1 MAATMPWWEQR
12 LRSPQLRAFSLL
24 GPTVSWASDIDRGV
38 LLSNVS
44 GRFEVFAFDTATRRP
59 ADLRQVT
66 DRSQGTVGAAVAP
79 DGEHVLWFD
88 DRDGDEVGR
97 WRRQPF
103 AGGAETVLL
112 PELPATF
119 GSGLVAR
126 RGGGAVVGRTDD
138 AGFAIAVA
146 DVAGCGSVVYE
157 SPDQSTLVD
166 VDGQVAVISRAPDG
180 DLMHPVVCIVD
191 LLSGGV
197 VAELADPGL
206 GLRPVA
212 FSPVGDGRV
221 LAAHTRHDR
230 TGLLVWSPS
239 TGEVDEVQVD
249 LDGDVNGR
257 WLHDAS
263 GLLLIVSLDGRD
275 SIHRFD
281 FATGS
286 TSRVPSPRG
295 VVTEVSTATQRFDPC
310 VGRQCR
316 TVATSGGARGRSP
329 RRVRQRTRS
338 FGSVREHRGG
348 GAGWSVHAFLHRPLI
363 GAAPYPTVFMVHG
376 GPPMQD
382 TDRWSPVTAALVD
395 AGYAVVRVN
404 YRGSTGYGRKWRD
417 ALIARLGAI
426 ELEDIDAVRDR
437 LEANGFVDPNRI
449 AVAGAS
455 WGGYLTL
462 FALGVEPDRWA
473 AGVALVPLADFAM
486 SQQDQPAF
494 MTAEDHALFGGTL
507 EELPDAY
514 RAASPLTYVDAVQ
527 APVLI
532 TAGTNDP
539 RCPPRPT
546 DEYVS
551 RLRAR
556 NADVVYQRNETGHQP
571 YDDDRVVEQVRLM
584 LDFLTSRM
592 PAGRPGT
599 PHN

>member
-1 MAATMPWWEQR
+1 M
-12 LRSPQLRAFSLL
+12 
-24 GPTVSWASDIDRGV
+24 SWASDIDRGV

-44 GRFEVFAFDTATRRP
+44 GRFEVFAFDATRRP

-138 AGFAIAVA
+138 VGFAIAVA

-295 VVTEVSTATQRFDPC
+295 VVTEVS
-310 VGRQCR
+310 
-316 TVATSGGARGRSP
+316 ARRNGSIHALVDSAEQSP
-329 RRVRQRTRS
+329 RLVELGGDRLVE
-338 FGSVREHRGG
+338 FAKEPAPSVPCESIEAEGPGG
-348 GAGWSVHAFLHRPLI
+348 RVHAFLHRPLI